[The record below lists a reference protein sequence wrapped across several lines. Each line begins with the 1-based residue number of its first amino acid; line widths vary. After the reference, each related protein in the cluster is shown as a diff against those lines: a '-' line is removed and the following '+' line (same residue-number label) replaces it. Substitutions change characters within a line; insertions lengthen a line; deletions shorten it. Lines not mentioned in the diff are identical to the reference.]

1 MHIIMSSQVVFRVED
16 LEKKYIFSKKL
27 KKDWLNNKSF
37 FNFCIDEYINN
48 WIKFGIINNKS
59 DKIYLEEL
67 SNVEIE
73 NTKNIKNINKLS
85 KILQW

>member
-1 MHIIMSSQVVFRVED
+1 MVFRVED